1 MNIRDNFS
9 SEITSSFLASPK
21 RNRLI
26 CFKRS
31 SLVFKIHCWS
41 VSPCIKCI
49 SSILSVGF
57 KVSCISA
64 FSTPDASLALSPP
77 STSSALSTPAAPF
90 TLFAT
95 ASSSV
100 LSTPAAPSTLPATAS
115 SSALST
121 PGAPSALSATATSSG
136 VWEFSAALFSLTP
149 GTVESSSLLKGL
161 SAFLQSAISFPVAS
175 ALNARSSSSSSG

>member
-121 PGAPSALSATATSSG
+121 PGAPSALSTPGAPSALSATATSSG
-136 VWEFSAALFSLTP
+136 V
-149 GTVESSSLLKGL
+149 
-161 SAFLQSAISFPVAS
+161 
-175 ALNARSSSSSSG
+175 